1 MREEHRLSNYIRKI
15 LTALRI
21 IVSFW
26 DLRQVS
32 KMIIFMDFLFA
43 KEGSIQFA
51 VIPFAE
57 DILIAVN

>member
-1 MREEHRLSNYIRKI
+1 M
-15 LTALRI
+15 
-21 IVSFW
+21 
-26 DLRQVS
+26 S